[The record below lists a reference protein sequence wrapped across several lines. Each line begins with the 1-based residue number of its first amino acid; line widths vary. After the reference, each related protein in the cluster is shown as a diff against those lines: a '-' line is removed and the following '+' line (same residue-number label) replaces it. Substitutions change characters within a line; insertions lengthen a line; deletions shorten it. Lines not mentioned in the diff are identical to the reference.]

1 MSFETFFAI
10 SLVVASA
17 ALEMLFAV
25 FVVDPQM
32 SLQTSFLSRLMSANL
47 ALELLRIFV
56 ELHVLVEIA
65 LG

>member
-1 MSFETFFAI
+1 MVLVVGS
-10 SLVVASA
+10 VVASS

-25 FVVDPQM
+25 LVVSPEM
-32 SLQTSFLSRLMSANL
+32 SFQNIFLSRLMSANL